1 MVRVKTMSAK
11 WTNLTVSFL
20 VDESKLGKGFEFL
33 FACH

>member
-11 WTNLTVSFL
+11 WTNFTISFL
-20 VDESKLGKGFEFL
+20 GGESKLGKGFEFL